1 MEEHYDIVNIVYYY
15 DEQVYGT
22 VEQIGAYASVIKY
35 NKDGIDYEEL
45 IENDEFVVIE
55 NIVFSHVEEDSN

>member
-1 MEEHYDIVNIVYYY
+1 MTEYYETINIVYYH

-22 VEQIGAYASVIKY
+22 VEKLGAYASVIKY
-35 NKDGIDYEEL
+35 SKDGKEYEEL
-45 IENDEFVVIE
+45 IENDDFVIIE

>member
-1 MEEHYDIVNIVYYY
+1 MEEHYDIVNIVYYH
-15 DEQVYGT
+15 EEKVYGT

-35 NKDGIDYEEL
+35 NKDGIEYEEL

-55 NIVFSHVEEDSN
+55 NIVFSHIEEGTN